1 MKFLAHI
8 LVGLISLQYAV
19 AGTIVTSVSTLPS
32 FGNVYP
38 YNSSTSLKYTVSGT
52 SLTAPLI
59 ISSSPAFEVSLTYG
73 YGYTGSITINPTS
86 GTVSSTVVYVRFSP
100 SVVATYASAS
110 NSVTNASVGSTT
122 VSVTVSG
129 TCIATTVPSGASA
142 YYNTIGNVRGA
153 GLKTALYGKVSVG
166 TTAVGYTP
174 GVWNAYAT
182 TDVQP
187 NGKVWDI
194 YSARFDVNSPY
205 EYTLSTNQ
213 CGNYSLEGDCYNR
226 EHSFPQSWFNSSTPM
241 VSELNHVFASDGKV
255 NGMRN
260 NYPYGNVTTATY
272 TSAYGGK
279 LGTSTANNFGY
290 TGTVFEP
297 IDEYKG
303 DLARG
308 YFFMATR
315 YENLIAGWSTNGNAG
330 DILAGNSFPAFLPW
344 QLSLLLSWNNL
355 DPVSDKEIKRNNAV
369 AALQGNRNP
378 FIDSPQYV
386 QRIWGGSIAPEPTI
400 SSSNL
405 TYTHNG
411 TNTANLY
418 WKSGNGNRRIV
429 IAKAGSAVNSFPTD
443 TFAYT
448 ANGAFAS
455 GTNLGNSCYVVYNGT
470 GSSCTITGLNN
481 ITNYY
486 MAVIEYNGISNI
498 TNYNTT
504 TFLASAQVTLP
515 VKWLGFQASLYTDE
529 SVLLNWQTATEQNN
543 AWFETERS
551 TDMVNWLSVD
561 KQKGAGTSN
570 RINTY
575 NSIDN
580 IAALTNTENIYYRI
594 KQTDVNGNYTY
605 SDVKQVTINNNQNIT
620 VQVSPNP
627 FHNTLGLNITLP
639 TPQTVKIAIKNGLGI
654 TVAIFEKEVNTD
666 NQYIQMDDLQS
677 LPSGLYMVQIEHSFG
692 TQIVKCVKN

>member
-8 LVGLISLQYAV
+8 LVGLISLQCAI
-19 AGTIVTSVSTLPS
+19 AGTVVTSVSTLPS

-38 YNSSTSLKYTVSGT
+38 YNSSTPLKYTVSGAGLA
-52 SLTAPLI
+52 SPLVI
-59 ISSSPAFEVSLTYG
+59 YVSNGFEVSLNYG
-73 YGYTGSITINPTS
+73 YGYS
-86 GTVSSTVVYVRFSP
+86 GTISIIPSAGVVSTTVVYVRFSP
-100 SVVATYASAS
+100 SVVGVTSGASVS
-110 NSVTNASVGSTT
+110 NASVGSTT
-122 VSVTVSG
+122 VSIAVSG
-129 TCIATTVPSGASA
+129 NCIATTVPSGAST
-142 YYNTIGNVRGA
+142 YYNTISSTARGA
-153 GLKTALYGKVSVG
+153 ALKTALYGKVSVG

-194 YSARFDVNSPY
+194 YSTRFDVNSPY
-205 EYTLSTNQ
+205 EYTMGTNQ
-213 CGNYSLEGDCYNR
+213 CGTYSVEGNCYNR
-226 EHSFPQSWFNSSTPM
+226 EHSFPQSWFNSATPM

-272 TSAYGGK
+272 TSLYGGK
-279 LGTSTANNFGY
+279 LGTGTGNFGY

-330 DILAGNSFPAFLPW
+330 DILAGNSYPVFLPW

-400 SSSNL
+400 SSNGL
-405 TYTHNG
+405 TYGHNG
-411 TNTANLY
+411 VNTINLS
-418 WKSGNGNRRIV
+418 WRSGNGNRRIV
-429 IAKAGSAVNSFPTD
+429 IARAGGAVNSFPVD
-443 TFAYT
+443 TFAYV
-448 ANGAFAS
+448 ANSTFGS
-455 GTNLGNSCYVVYNGT
+455 GSNLGNNCYVVYNGT
-470 GSSCTITGLNN
+470 GSSCNITGLVN
-481 ITNYY
+481 TNSYY
-486 MAVIEYNGISNI
+486 FAIVEYNGISNI
-498 TNYNTT
+498 TNYNTS
-504 TFLASAQVTLP
+504 TFLASVQVSLP
-515 VKWLGFQASLYTDE
+515 VKWLSFNANLYNEE
-529 SVLLNWQTATEQNN
+529 SVLLNWQTASEQNN

-551 TDMVNWLSVD
+551 IDMVNWLPID

-570 RINTY
+570 RINSY
-575 NSIDN
+575 NTIDN
-580 IAALTNTENIYYRI
+580 ITALSQAANIYYRI
-594 KQTDVNGNYTY
+594 KQIDVNGHYTY
-605 SDVKQVTINNNQNIT
+605 SEVKQVTVNSNQNIA
-620 VQVSPNP
+620 VQVNPNP
-627 FHNTLGLNITLP
+627 FHSSLGINITLP
-639 TPQTVKIAIKNGLGI
+639 TQQTVNIAIKNSLGI
-654 TVAIFEKEVNTD
+654 TVATFAKEVNNN
-666 NQYIQMDDLQS
+666 NQYIQLDDLQN
-677 LPSGLYMVQIEHSFG
+677 LPGGIYWVEVEHSFG
-692 TQIVKCVKN
+692 THIVKCVKN

>member
-1 MKFLAHI
+1 MKFLVHI

-19 AGTIVTSVSTLPS
+19 AGTIVTGVSTLPS

-38 YNSSTSLKYTVSGT
+38 YNSSTSLKYTVSATGLT
-52 SLTAPLI
+52 SPLVI
-59 ISSSPAFEVSLTYG
+59 YGSTGFEVSLTYG
-73 YGYTGSITINPTS
+73 YGYTGTISITPAGGAVGN
-86 GTVSSTVVYVRFSP
+86 TVVYVRFSP
-100 SVVATYASAS
+100 SVVGATSGATIS
-110 NSVTNASVGSTT
+110 NASVGSTT
-122 VSVTVSG
+122 VSVAVSG
-129 TCIATTVPSGASA
+129 NCIATTVPSGAST
-142 YYNTIGNVRGA
+142 YFSTIGNVRGA
-153 GLKTALYGKVSVG
+153 ALKTALYGKVSVG

-194 YSARFDVNSPY
+194 YSTRFDVNSPY
-205 EYTLSTNQ
+205 EYTMSTNQ
-213 CGNYSLEGDCYNR
+213 CGTYSVEGDCYNR
-226 EHSFPQSWFNSSTPM
+226 EHSFPQSWFNSNTPM
-241 VSELNHVFASDGKV
+241 VSELYHIFASDGKV

-260 NYPYGNVTTATY
+260 NYPYGNVTSATY
-272 TSAYGGK
+272 TSQYGGK
-279 LGTSTANNFGY
+279 LGTSTNNFGY

-315 YENLIAGWSTNGNAG
+315 YENLIGSWNTNGNAG

-344 QLSLLLSWNNL
+344 HLSLLLSWHNL

-386 QRIWGGSIAPEPTI
+386 QRIWGGSISPEPTI
-400 SSSNL
+400 SGSNL
-405 TYTHNG
+405 TYSHNG
-411 TNTANLY
+411 VNTVNLS

-429 IAKAGSAVNSFPTD
+429 IAKAGSAVNTFPVD

-448 ANGAFAS
+448 ANGTFAS
-455 GTNLGNSCYVVYNGT
+455 GTNLGNNCYVVYNGT

-481 ITNYY
+481 TTVYY
-486 MAVIEYNGISNI
+486 FAVVEYNGVSNI

-504 TFLASAQVTLP
+504 GFLASSQVSLP
-515 VKWLGFQASLYTDE
+515 VKWLSFNADLYNE
-529 SVLLNWQTATEQNN
+529 QSVLLNWQTASEQNN

-551 TDMVNWLSVD
+551 IDMVSWQTVD

-570 RINTY
+570 RIHTY
-575 NSIDN
+575 STIDN
-580 IAALTNTENIYYRI
+580 ITALSHAPNIYYRI

-605 SDVKQVTINNNQNIT
+605 SEVKEVTINTNQNIS
-620 VQVSPNP
+620 VEVNPNP
-627 FHNTLGLNITLP
+627 FQSSLGLNITLP
-639 TPQTVKIAIKNGLGI
+639 TQQIVKIAVKNGLGI
-654 TVAIFEKEVNTD
+654 NVATFEKEVKTD
-666 NQYIQMDDLQS
+666 NQYIQLDDLQS
-677 LPSGLYMVQIEHSFG
+677 LPSGIYLVQIEHSYG
-692 TQIVKCVKN
+692 TQTVKCIKN